1 MVVIR
6 QGSEGELQVDSV
18 YYSLFLFLSC
28 SCYPPPPHMHTH
40 NLLTSPRGPL
50 CRISPVFSSRVG
62 VNMLERLTCGMGS
75 NWLIDEHPKQGC
87 GAGPNI
93 FSSDALALDRTLSA
107 FSLLPFPIWNIN
119 TVAQTVFNMKS
130 VRVSRGSWPCKLFM
144 VCVTLVFLFYGC
156 FPLILCICTY
166 LSLSLVVHLFAEWLI
181 KFNGASK
188 GCFMSLNRSQYQ
200 RRFKA
205 TSYLYHLRWQ

>member
-1 MVVIR
+1 MSFR
-6 QGSEGELQVDSV
+6 WT
-18 YYSLFLFLSC
+18 LSIILYFYF
-28 SCYPPPPHMHTH
+28 SHAIVTPPHMHTH

-130 VRVSRGSWPCKLFM
+130 VRVSRGS
-144 VCVTLVFLFYGC
+144 
-156 FPLILCICTY
+156 
-166 LSLSLVVHLFAEWLI
+166 
-181 KFNGASK
+181 
-188 GCFMSLNRSQYQ
+188 
-200 RRFKA
+200 
-205 TSYLYHLRWQ
+205 